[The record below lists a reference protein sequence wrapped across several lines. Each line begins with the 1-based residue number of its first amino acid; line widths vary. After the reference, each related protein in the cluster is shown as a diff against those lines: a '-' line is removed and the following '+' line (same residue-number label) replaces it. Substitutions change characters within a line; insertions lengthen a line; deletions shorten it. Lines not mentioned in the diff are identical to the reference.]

1 MNTCR
6 FCGTPLE
13 HTFIDLGMMPMANTY
28 VEKEQLNKMEPFY
41 PLHAYVCHNCFLVQ
55 LEEFESPGDI
65 FSDYQ
70 YFSSYSETLLQHAK
84 EYSEMM
90 IERFRLDE
98 EDFVTEIASNDG
110 YLLNNFVEKDIPVLG
125 IDPAKNVAEVAE
137 ERGIP
142 SLVHFFGKDLA
153 QKLRSEGK
161 RSDLIIANNV
171 LAHVPDLNGFVEGM
185 KILLKPDGVITVE
198 FPHLLQLLENNE
210 FDTIYHEH
218 FSYYS
223 FTTAEK
229 IFAHHGLTLF
239 DVDEI
244 PIHGGTLRIY
254 ARHEDDSTK
263 NITDDVHKLKAREK
277 DLGYTNL
284 DVYTQFKTKVMETK
298 RDILEFAIR
307 AKREGKQ
314 IAGYGAPAKGNT
326 LLNYCGMK
334 TDFID
339 YTVDISPHK
348 QGYYLP
354 GTHIP
359 IYEPDKIA
367 ETKPDYIFILPWN
380 IKEEIMNQLAY
391 VREWECKFVTPIPN
405 VTICE

>member
-1 MNTCR
+1 
-6 FCGTPLE
+6 
-13 HTFIDLGMMPMANTY
+13 MMPMANTY

-41 PLHAYVCHNCFLVQ
+41 PLHAYVCQNCFLVQ

-90 IERFRLDE
+90 IERFGLNE
-98 EDFVTEIASNDG
+98 ENFVTEIASNDG

-125 IDPAKNVAEVAE
+125 IDPAKNVAEVAR
-137 ERGIP
+137 ERGVP
-142 SLVHFFGKDLA
+142 SLVRFFGKELA
-153 QKLRSEGK
+153 KGIRREGK

-185 KILLKPDGVITVE
+185 KILLKPEGVITVE
-198 FPHLLQLLENNE
+198 FPHLQQLLEDNE

-254 ARHEDDSTK
+254 AKHENDSSK
-263 NITDDVHKLKAREK
+263 NITDDVIKLRAREK
-277 DLGYTNL
+277 DLGYTTL

-326 LLNYCGMK
+326 LLNYCGIK

-405 VTICE
+405 VTIYE

>member
-1 MNTCR
+1 M
-6 FCGTPLE
+6 TPL
-13 HTFIDLGMMPMANTY
+13 ANTY
-28 VEKEQLNKMEPFY
+28 VEKQQLNKMEPFY
-41 PLHAYVCHNCFLVQ
+41 PLHAYVCQNCFLVQ
-55 LEEFESPGDI
+55 LEEFKSPGDI

-90 IERFRLDE
+90 IERFELDE
-98 EDFVTEIASNDG
+98 EAFVTEIASNDG

-125 IDPAKNVAEVAE
+125 IDPAENVVKVAE

-142 SLVHFFGKDLA
+142 SLVHFFGKGLA

-185 KILLKPDGVITVE
+185 KILLKPEGVITVE
-198 FPHLLQLLENNE
+198 FPHLQQLLENNE

-223 FTTAEK
+223 FTTVEK

-254 ARHEDDSTK
+254 GKHENDSTK
-263 NITDDVHKLKAREK
+263 NITEDVKELKAREK
-277 DLGYTNL
+277 DLGYTTL

-298 RDILEFAIR
+298 RDILEFAIS
-307 AKREGKQ
+307 AKQEGKQ

-380 IKEEIMNQLAY
+380 IKEEIMNQLSY
-391 VREWECKFVTPIPN
+391 VRQWECKFVTPIPN
-405 VTICE
+405 VTIYK